1 MKRKAIMILG
11 ALAAL
16 TFGLA
21 LAGCAQE
28 RLTLDDLDEMGY
40 PHTVTF
46 DLMGGK
52 SGENHVLVQR
62 VRDNSRVV

>member
-28 RLTLDDLDEMGY
+28 RLTLDDLIEM
-40 PHTVTF
+40 
-46 DLMGGK
+46 K
-52 SGENHVLVQR
+52 SEAKR
-62 VRDNSRVV
+62 S